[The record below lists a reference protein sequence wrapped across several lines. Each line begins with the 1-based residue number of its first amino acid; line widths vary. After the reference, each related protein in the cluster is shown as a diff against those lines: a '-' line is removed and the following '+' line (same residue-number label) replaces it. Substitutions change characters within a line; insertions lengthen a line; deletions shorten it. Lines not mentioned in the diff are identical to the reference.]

1 MERIYKLVFV
11 AFKNLISILL
21 ICSILVGCGNK
32 GKRQEV
38 AQTEVL
44 PVINLSDNV
53 ERVESFSLN
62 DAADGVEI
70 VSLETTDQS
79 LIREVDKMEV
89 TANDIWIKSLDSYVY
104 RFDRSGKFLNKIGK
118 KGQGPGEYTG
128 LWSFQIDEPK
138 KEVYCMSPTSGIFV
152 YDYEGNFKRKYDF
165 RMDNVFTAN
174 EQNFRCIQGDFFLFQ
189 NLPTMPNIRNPKDSL
204 WSAALVDTLF
214 HIRKIFKNPTHTG
227 REDLL
232 AENGALY
239 NGRKNYW
246 FEYPTSVDLYQGEL
260 TLKYPDCDTIYCYN
274 KEAEEFLPQYA
285 IHSDEPRGDYATT
298 HGIFKSRAFYNRFA
312 LIDYLRTKDFIYL
325 YGYRDEEIRS
335 YAYNKANGT
344 VAVAKQD
351 GKITEWKTPI
361 GTVQYRFKGL
371 DRLHLWNDWCGCDFR
386 VSERSSGKYWVDMFE
401 GGSER
406 TDAVIESLKEST
418 GSEPQRQELLNR
430 LETMVEKED
439 NPVLVIAI
447 LK

>member
-1 MERIYKLVFV
+1 MRL
-11 AFKNLISILL
+11 KNSISTLL
-21 ICSILVGCGNK
+21 ICSVLVGCVNK
-32 GKRQEV
+32 EKKQDVVREK
-38 AQTEVL
+38 AL
-44 PVINLSDNV
+44 PVINLSEKV
-53 ERVESFSLN
+53 QEIQSLSLK
-62 DAADGVEI
+62 DAAEKMEV
-70 VSLETTDQS
+70 VALETTDRS
-79 LIREVDKMEV
+79 LIRGIDQLEM
-89 TANDIWIKSLDSYVY
+89 TATDIWMKSLDGYVY
-104 RFDRSGKFLNKIGK
+104 RFDRSGKFLNKVGK
-118 KGQGPGEYTG
+118 KGQGPGEYIG

-138 KEVYCMSPTSGIFV
+138 KEVYCMTPSSGILV

-174 EQNFRCIQGDFFLFQ
+174 EENFRCFQGNFFLFQ

-232 AENGALY
+232 AKNGALY
-239 NGRKNYW
+239 NGWKNYW
-246 FEYPTSVDLYQGEL
+246 FEYPTAVDLYQGEL

-274 KEAEEFLPQYA
+274 KGAEVFLPQYA

-298 HGIFKSRAFYNRFA
+298 HGIFKWRAFYNRFA
-312 LIDYLRTKDFIYL
+312 LIDYLQTKDFIYL
-325 YGYRDEEIRS
+325 YGYKDEEIRS
-335 YAYNKANGT
+335 YAYNKANET
-344 VAVAKQD
+344 VAVVRQD

-361 GTVQYRFKGL
+361 GTIQYRFKDL
-371 DRLHLWNDWCGCDFR
+371 DKLHLWNDWCGCDFR
-386 VSERSSGKYWVDMFE
+386 VSERSSGKYLVDVFE

-406 TDAVIESLKEST
+406 TDEVIESLKKSV
-418 GSEPQRQELLNR
+418 GSEPQKQELLNK

-439 NPVLVIAI
+439 NPVLVIAT